1 MLAALIVSHGVA
13 VYPRI
18 ESLKV
23 GTSSE
28 RAFGMALALGD
39 LGKDRES
46 SLADGYL
53 YRFGQFALDS
63 RKRTLS
69 RADSPVS
76 LTPKAFDVLL
86 FLVQN
91 PNRLVTKEE
100 LLQAVWGDTFVE
112 EGNLTQYISH
122 LRKALGDNSEDTRL
136 IVTIARKGYQ
146 FTGNVTVTEAADIAR
161 KPAVYVPAPRARRHL
176 LAWMAAAAL
185 ILIAASGIWIY
196 SRVRGNVAFSAAD
209 TVILV
214 VTNRTGDPV
223 FDDALYTALRVGLEQ
238 TPYLNVLADDKV
250 RGAMRSLNLPPGAK
264 LTPEIARQVCLSTNS
279 RMVVASSIADAG
291 NGFRI
296 EIAGIDCQSGATVT
310 RVQED
315 AVSRNEIVRMLGLS
329 AARLRAA
336 LGESRPS
343 IARFNKPLEEA
354 TSSSPEALQFLT
366 EGYRRHLAGNPLEAL
381 PYYKRATDTDPEFA
395 LAYAALGLA
404 YYLSGDFAS
413 SEAAEKKAFELRN
426 RMTEVGRFHA
436 ENIYYDAAT
445 GEEEK
450 ACSVAWEWVQTF
462 PQDFIAHHNFANCSV
477 QLGQLDRALAEFR
490 EAARLLP
497 SVWSYTKWISVSIQA
512 DRFDEAATIFNE
524 ADKRNFDDIELRR
537 LRFLLAF
544 LKNDQRAMQEQLDW
558 AAARP
563 DAAPVLLYERSR
575 VEAYYG
581 HFREARIMREQA
593 VAHGPS
599 SSWNAGAGVG
609 KIVPALREVEVG
621 NIIPARREATDAV
634 RKGLDPDGQLAMALV
649 FARAGDIEQ
658 AGKLADTVS
667 QNAPLDTVV
676 QNYCLP
682 TIRAATKLNQHDPA
696 AAVEILRGTVKYD
709 LSVAP
714 CFNALY
720 PAYIRGLAYLELGQP
735 RLAAAEFQKLLDHPG
750 IVGRDVTSPLVCLQ
764 LGRAYE
770 IMGDQATARKWYE
783 EFLTIWKDA
792 DPDIPILKQAKAEY
806 AKLQ

>member
-1 MLAALIVSHGVA
+1 MLPALIVSHGVA

-18 ESLKV
+18 DSPKI
-23 GTSSE
+23 GTSCE
-28 RAFGMALALGD
+28 KAFGMALTLVD
-39 LGKDRES
+39 LGQERES

-53 YRFGQFALDS
+53 YRFGRFALDS

-69 RADSPVS
+69 RADSPVA

-86 FLVQN
+86 FLAQN

-122 LRKALGDNSEDTRL
+122 LRKALGDNAENAQL

-146 FTGNVTVTEAADIAR
+146 FTGDVAVAEAADAP
-161 KPAVYVPAPRARRHL
+161 KQVAVQVPAPPARRHL
-176 LAWMAAAAL
+176 LAWMAAATL
-185 ILIAASGIWIY
+185 VLIAASGFWIY
-196 SRVRGNVAFSAAD
+196 SRFSGKVAFSAAD

-214 VTNRTGDPV
+214 VTNGTGDPV

-238 TPYLNVLADDKV
+238 TPYLNVLADAKV

-296 EIAGIDCQSGATVT
+296 EIAGIGCQSGATVT

-336 LGESRPS
+336 LGEPRAS

-354 TSSSPEALQFLT
+354 TSSSPEALQLLT
-366 EGYRRHLAGNPLEAL
+366 EGYRRHLAGDPRGAL

-404 YYLSGDFAS
+404 YYVSGDFRL

-426 RMTEVGRFHA
+426 RMTEVARFHA
-436 ENIYYDAAT
+436 ENIYYENAT

-450 ACSVAWEWVQTF
+450 ACSVAWEWAQTF
-462 PQDFIAHHNFANCSV
+462 PQDFIAHNNFANCSV
-477 QLGQLDRALAEFR
+477 QLGQLDRALAEWR

-497 SVWSYTKWISVSIQA
+497 SAWSYTTWISVSVQA

-524 ADKRNFDDIELRR
+524 ADKRNFDDTELRR

-581 HFREARIMREQA
+581 HFREARIMRVQA
-593 VAHGPS
+593 VAHGLS
-599 SSWNAGAGVG
+599 SSWNAGVG
-609 KIVPALREVEVG
+609 KIVPALGEVEVG

-658 AGKLADTVS
+658 AGKLAAAVS

-676 QNYCLP
+676 QDYCLP
-682 TIRAATKLNQHDPA
+682 TIRAAVKLNQHDPA

-709 LSVAP
+709 LSVAT

-735 RLAAAEFQKLLDHPG
+735 RMAAAEFQKLLDHPG
-750 IVGRDVTSPLVCLQ
+750 IVGRDATSPLVRLQ
-764 LGRAYE
+764 LGRAYA
-770 IMGDQATARKWYE
+770 IMGDQITARKWYE

-792 DPDIPILKQAKAEY
+792 DPDIPILEQGKAEY

>member
-1 MLAALIVSHGVA
+1 MSH
-13 VYPRI
+13 
-18 ESLKV
+18 
-23 GTSSE
+23 
-28 RAFGMALALGD
+28 
-39 LGKDRES
+39 
-46 SLADGYL
+46 L
-53 YRFGQFALDS
+53 YRFGQYALDA
-63 RKRTLS
+63 RKRTVS

-112 EGNLTQYISH
+112 EGNLTRYVSH
-122 LRKALGDNSEDTRL
+122 LRKALSDASDDTGL

-146 FTGNVTVTEAADIAR
+146 FTADVTVAEAADTAIQA
-161 KPAVYVPAPRARRHL
+161 AVQVPAPRARRHV
-176 LAWMAAAAL
+176 LAWTAVAAL

-209 TVILV
+209 TVVLV

-250 RGAMRSLNLPPGAK
+250 RGAMQSLNLPPGAK
-264 LTPEIARQVCLSTNS
+264 LSPEIARQVCLSTNS

-336 LGESRPS
+336 LGEPRAS
-343 IARFNKPLEEA
+343 IARFHKPLEEA
-354 TSSSPEALQFLT
+354 TSSSPEALQLLT

-381 PYYKRATDTDPEFA
+381 PYYKRATDVDPEFA

-404 YYLSGDFAS
+404 YKSSGDSTSAA
-413 SEAAEKKAFELRN
+413 AAEKKTFELRN
-426 RMTEVGRFHA
+426 RMTEATRFHA
-436 ENIYYDAAT
+436 ENLYYDLAT

-450 ACSVAWEWVQTF
+450 ACAVAWEWVQTF
-462 PQDFIAHHNFANCSV
+462 PQDFIAHTNFALCLEY
-477 QLGQLDRALAEFR
+477 LGQLDHALAESR

-497 SVWSYTKWISVSIQA
+497 SALSYWNWILRSILA
-512 DRFDEAATIFNE
+512 DRFDEATAIFNE
-524 ADKRNFDDIELRR
+524 ADKRKFDGTELRSQR
-537 LRFLLAF
+537 LLLAF
-544 LKNDQRAMQEQLDW
+544 LKKDQRALQEQLDW

-563 DAAPVLLYERSR
+563 HVAPLMLYQRSM

-581 HFREARIMREQA
+581 HFRESRSMREQA
-593 VAHGPS
+593 AAHGGSPPQS
-599 SSWNAGAGVG
+599 AEYE
-609 KIVPALREVEVG
+609 ALSEVEVG
-621 NIIPARREATDAV
+621 NTIPARRGATDALK
-634 RKGLDPDGQLAMALV
+634 RGPNRDGQLALALV

-658 AGKLADTVS
+658 ARKLADTVS
-667 QNAPLDTVV
+667 QSAPLDTLV
-676 QNYCLP
+676 QKYCLP
-682 TIRAATKLNQHDPA
+682 TIQAAVKLNQHDPA
-696 AAVEILRGTVKYD
+696 AAVEILRAAAKYD
-709 LSVAP
+709 LSNMG
-714 CFNALY
+714 CFEDLH
-720 PAYIRGLAYLELGQP
+720 PAYIRGLAYLQLHQG
-735 RLAAAEFQKLLDHPG
+735 RMAAVEFQKLVDHPG
-750 IVGRDVTSPLVCLQ
+750 LVGKDVIGALARLQ

-783 EFLTIWKDA
+783 EFLTIWKNA

-806 AKLQ
+806 AKLH

>member
-1 MLAALIVSHGVA
+1 MM
-13 VYPRI
+13 
-18 ESLKV
+18 
-23 GTSSE
+23 GTSCE
-28 RAFGMALALGD
+28 KAFGMALTLGD
-39 LGKDRES
+39 LGKDTES

-53 YRFGQFALDS
+53 YRFGRFALDS

-69 RADSPVS
+69 KADSPVS

-86 FLVQN
+86 FLAQN

-122 LRKALGDNSEDTRL
+122 LRKALGDNAENARL

-146 FTGNVTVTEAADIAR
+146 FTGDVAAAETADTP
-161 KPAVYVPAPRARRHL
+161 KQVAVQVSTPRARRHL
-176 LAWMAAAAL
+176 LAWMAAATL
-185 ILIAASGIWIY
+185 VLIAASGFWIY
-196 SRVRGNVAFSAAD
+196 SRFSGKVAFSAAD

-214 VTNRTGDPV
+214 VTDRTGDPV

-279 RMVVASSIADAG
+279 RMVAASSIADAG

-329 AARLRAA
+329 AARLRTA
-336 LGESRPS
+336 LGEPRASM
-343 IARFNKPLEEA
+343 ARFNKPLEEA

-366 EGYRRHLAGNPLEAL
+366 EGYRRHLAGDPRGAL
-381 PYYKRATDTDPEFA
+381 PYYKRATDADPEFA
-395 LAYAALGLA
+395 LAYVALGLA
-404 YYLSGDFAS
+404 YYLSGDFPS

-426 RMTEVGRFHA
+426 RMTEAARFHA

-497 SVWSYTKWISVSIQA
+497 SAWSYTRGISVSIQA

-524 ADKRNFDDIELRR
+524 ADKRNFDDSELRR

-544 LKNDQRAMQEQLDW
+544 LKDDQRAMQEQLDW
-558 AAARP
+558 AAAKP

-581 HFREARIMREQA
+581 RFREARTMREQA
-593 VAHGPS
+593 VAHGLS
-599 SSWNAGAGVG
+599 SSWNAGSGVG

-649 FARAGDIEQ
+649 FARAGDTEQ
-658 AGKLADTVS
+658 AGKLAAAVS

-682 TIRAATKLNQHDPA
+682 TIRAAVKLNQHDPA

-709 LSVAP
+709 LSVAS

-735 RLAAAEFQKLLDHPG
+735 RMAAAEFQKLLDHPG
-750 IVGRDVTSPLVCLQ
+750 IVGRDVTSPLVRLQ

-770 IMGDQATARKWYE
+770 IMGDQVTARKWYE

-806 AKLQ
+806 AKLH